1 MTSKLPPKIHAIVGN
16 IGNFLEIGNRVT
28 MVLAFDL
35 D

>member
-1 MTSKLPPKIHAIVGN
+1 MTSKLSSKIHAFVEN

-28 MVLAFDL
+28 KVLAFDL